1 MPVPIYEPD
10 GQRVIFVEP
19 DVYVEAVASGKISGC
34 LTLTHSVFK

>member
-10 GQRVIFVEP
+10 GRVICVEP

-34 LTLTHSVFK
+34 LTLAHSVFK